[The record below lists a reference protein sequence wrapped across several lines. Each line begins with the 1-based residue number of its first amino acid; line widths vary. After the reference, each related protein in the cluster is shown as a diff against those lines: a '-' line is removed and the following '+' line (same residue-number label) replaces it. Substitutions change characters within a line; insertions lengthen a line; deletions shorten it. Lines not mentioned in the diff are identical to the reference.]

1 MPIRPIPTLLM
12 VPVALVAGTGY
23 ATEYLTVAQA
33 QQAIFPDADQLIDA
47 AVELSDAQRS
57 AIEKQAGVRQ
67 RWKKQAVWRAEKGGQ
82 LIGWFVVDEVV
93 GKHEFITYAAGL
105 TPDGHVRGIE
115 ILVYRETYGHQ
126 VRNAEWRQKFAG
138 KTLADPFKLDE
149 DIPNISGATLSSANV
164 TKGVKRLLVLQQVVL
179 NKR

>member
-1 MPIRPIPTLLM
+1 MRP
-12 VPVALVAGTGY
+12 VPPMLIVLPAAMAVAPAY
-23 ATEYLTVAQA
+23 AVSYLTVPQAQA
-33 QQAIFPDADQLIDA
+33 ALFPTADQFVDA
-47 AVELSDAQRS
+47 KMHLTDEQRDAIKKLSGS
-57 AIEKQAGVRQ
+57 RQ
-67 RWKKQAVWRAEKGGQ
+67 RESEQPVWRVEQGGMQ
-82 LIGWFVVDEVV
+82 LGWFFVDEVV